1 MQSVL
6 QLRPSPRTYHPRRP
20 HRKSRAGCLVCKQR
34 RVKCDEGKPSCHRCQ
49 KLGFDCSYEP
59 EAKNKDS
66 VSLFLA
72 SPPDSKAYCMSV
84 DTVTKKINEILQ
96 LDSKSGP
103 LPVVQALQHF
113 HHGLT
118 NPALGPKGAQ
128 SAMQAKIIQ
137 LGFNSP
143 FLLHTIIAAATS
155 HIRHLASDGRVY
167 TFTET
172 YHWQQAITQYS
183 REVTTIGPKNTDSLI
198 SACLLLTIRSFS
210 LDEYDPLSS
219 FVFSDDIASLSWLTL
234 QGGLRHLIMATAQWK
249 AGSMW
254 WEVFLKSQNETVDLF
269 EDERP
274 GRVAIH
280 PGLADLCGID
290 DTTTAKT
297 NPYHAP
303 ARILTGLLSLE
314 RGIDGKGSTCT
325 DTTELVVG
333 FDVWDGHVL
342 GGDASEVR
350 DHGDNMVLG
359 LCIALTCSGVSI
371 NLCPLCPSNHQTP
384 VNTGDYNKYP
394 LEPTLTLPAYTP
406 HPNTETLNEKTLALH
421 LRDPPISSSS
431 YNNNSYPLD
440 EKHPYTTTP
449 PDGMTTSNNATAD
462 DASSQ
467 ISFPSTTHSYGNTS
481 TATRET
487 PPPPYSPT
495 WRGHAEGEVEGVIS
509 PVPSLSFSG
518 DGERSRSVSVS
529 GRSSGSWGEGGV
541 VLRMGMGIGGV
552 YIAGQGGRGDG
563 YGRRWGDEGSIGE
576 EYYGVGYGV
585 RDGDLGRVSYESGRS
600 GGGRRGPWGV

>member
-6 QLRPSPRTYHPRRP
+6 QFRPSPRTYHPRRP

-34 RVKCDEGKPSCHRCQ
+34 RVKCDEVKPSCHRCQ

-59 EAKNKDS
+59 ETKDKDS
-66 VSLFLA
+66 VSVFLA

-254 WEVFLKSQNETVDLF
+254 WEVFMKSQNETVDLF

-290 DTTTAKT
+290 DTTTAET

-314 RGIDGKGSTCT
+314 RGVRS
-325 DTTELVVG
+325 
-333 FDVWDGHVL
+333 F
-342 GGDASEVR
+342 ASYTGWMGRLLPQFFARLMEK
-350 DHGDNMVLG
+350 DPPALILLSWWLG
-359 LCIALTCSGVSI
+359 LMYGTNMYWV
-371 NLCPLCPSNHQTP
+371 
-384 VNTGDYNKYP
+384 
-394 LEPTLTLPAYTP
+394 
-406 HPNTETLNEKTLALH
+406 ETRARSE
-421 LRDPPISSSS
+421 I
-431 YNNNSYPLD
+431 
-440 EKHPYTTTP
+440 
-449 PDGMTTSNNATAD
+449 TA
-462 DASSQ
+462 
-467 ISFPSTTHSYGNTS
+467 I
-481 TATRET
+481 
-487 PPPPYSPT
+487 T
-495 WRGHAEGEVEGVIS
+495 WY
-509 PVPSLSFSG
+509 L
-518 DGERSRSVSVS
+518 
-529 GRSSGSWGEGGV
+529 GEG
-541 VLRMGMGIGGV
+541 
-552 YIAGQGGRGDG
+552 
-563 YGRRWGDEGSIGE
+563 WDEFMKFPTECIE
-576 EYYGVGYGV
+576 
-585 RDGDLGRVSYESGRS
+585 DYENACIPG
-600 GGGRRGPWGV
+600 